1 MSQPTEQQP
10 IKLHF
15 SDNGQGEPIVLLHGF
30 LGSSAYWDEVIPLL
44 SRHYRCIVPD
54 LRGHGHSPVST
65 DPYTIEDMAA
75 DVVSLLDELDLK
87 QVTLLGHSMG
97 GYITLALVDQYPSYI
112 KSWGLVH
119 STAYEDTEE
128 AKQKRLNTI
137 TQIRTRGMID
147 FVDGFAEGL
156 FAPHLV
162 YKLPDSILK
171 VKEIG
176 YITSPEGGCGAAAAM
191 RERPERLS
199 IIQNANVPVLL
210 VAGEYDPIA
219 PPDRMFV
226 ADSTRITT
234 AVIPDI
240 AHMSMMEAPEQ
251 LVNIIHDFMQNQ
263 LKD

>member
-1 MSQPTEQQP
+1 MNQPVGEQP

-15 SDNGQGEPIVLLHGF
+15 SESGQGEPIILLHGF

-65 DPYTIEDMAA
+65 KPYSIEAMAA
-75 DVVSLLDELDLK
+75 DVVALLDELQLE
-87 QVTLLGHSMG
+87 QATILGHSMG
-97 GYITLALVDQYPSYI
+97 GYITLALVEHYPSYV
-112 KSWGLVH
+112 KAWGLIH
-119 STAYEDTEE
+119 STGYEDTEE
-128 AKQKRLNTI
+128 GKQKRLNAI
-137 TQIRTRGMID
+137 TQIRTTGIID

-162 YKLPDSILK
+162 YKLPESVLK

-199 IIQNANVPVLL
+199 IIQNATVPVLL
-210 VAGEYDPIA
+210 IAGEYDSIA
-219 PPDRMFV
+219 PPDRMFISDQPHV
-226 ADSTRITT
+226 TA

-240 AHMSMMEAPEQ
+240 GHMSMMEAPEQ
-251 LVNIIHDFMQNQ
+251 LVNIIHDFMENH